1 MLSIVR
7 WILESQVVVV
17 KDHRDMLKKCG
28 KAGSVTARLV
38 AVWAPIM
45 CFPQWVGGLLF
56 GLLGY
61 KAAWAIFSARMG
73 AMCIV
78 RKLDEHI
85 PFTRALGLCHLLTFG
100 PVLAF
105 IMNRAPA
112 VPVSDAT
119 SVDSYFLNFLAFE
132 KGVIALCLFMDARD
146 LILHCLGYPFP
157 CYIREGVRAGL
168 IPIADPRAK
177 HPVTVSS
184 RLFGP

>member
-61 KAAWAIFSARMG
+61 KAAWAIFSAAHGCNVHRS
-73 AMCIV
+73 
-78 RKLDEHI
+78 K
-85 PFTRALGLCHLLTFG
+85 
-100 PVLAF
+100 
-105 IMNRAPA
+105 
-112 VPVSDAT
+112 
-119 SVDSYFLNFLAFE
+119 
-132 KGVIALCLFMDARD
+132 
-146 LILHCLGYPFP
+146 
-157 CYIREGVRAGL
+157 AG
-168 IPIADPRAK
+168 
-177 HPVTVSS
+177 
-184 RLFGP
+184 